1 MAKERWR
8 YHKMSKTIEV
18 MYEKGVF
25 KPLQRVDLPEKTKLR
40 LRIESEG
47 LYEVIEDLSGMFGDM
62 KEDPLKTLLENR
74 R

>member
-1 MAKERWR
+1 M
-8 YHKMSKTIEV
+8 
-18 MYEKGVF
+18 
-25 KPLQRVDLPEKTKLR
+25 

-47 LYEVIEDLSGMFGDM
+47 LYEVIEDLSGMFGAM